1 MTKILPKPTLTF
13 DLKKSLAIFAIE
25 RKNQKK
31 MLIRRHLKR
40 LPPLLLI
47 LLLARVFSA
56 SSSSSAQLSADGTVL
71 ELDDKNFDSA
81 ISSFDFI
88 LVDFYAPWCGHC
100 KKLSPELDVAAP
112 KLAGLNKP
120 IVVAKINADKY
131 TRLAAKYD
139 IDGYPTLKM
148 FMHGVPIDYNGPRK
162 ADLLVRYLKK
172 FVAPDVSVLESDS
185 AITEFVETA
194 GKQFPIFIGF
204 GLSESLIVDFA
215 KKYKKKAWFSVAKDF
230 SEEVMVTYDFDKVPA
245 LVSLHPK
252 YNERSVFYGPFEGEF
267 LEDFIRQNQ
276 LPLVVPINFDSLKLL
291 NDDKRKIVIT
301 IVHDVVDEKSLKL
314 IKTLRAAA
322 NANRD
327 LVFGYVG
334 VEQWEEFVD
343 TFGVNKGSELPKL
356 LIWEGTEEYHIV
368 EGSENLV
375 DDGDEGSQ
383 ISRFL
388 EGYREGRIITK
399 KVSGPS
405 VMGFIHSL
413 ISIKTVYLLVFI
425 VALIMVIQ
433 SFFNQSED
441 APQARQPQPEVED
454 TSRVATP
461 ESESSQQYQPGDK
474 ED

>member
-1 MTKILPKPTLTF
+1 
-13 DLKKSLAIFAIE
+13 
-25 RKNQKK
+25 
-31 MLIRRHLKR
+31 MLIRRHLKS
-40 LPPLLLI
+40 LSPLLLI

-194 GKQFPIFIGF
+194 GKQFSIFIGF
-204 GLSESLIVDFA
+204 GLSESLIVEYA

-245 LVSLHPK
+245 LVSLHPN

-267 LEDFIRQNQ
+267 LKDFIRQNQ

-291 NDDKRKIVIT
+291 NDDKRKIVLT
-301 IVHDVVDEKSLKL
+301 IMHDVVDEKSLKL

-399 KVSGPS
+399 KISGPS
-405 VMGFIHSL
+405 VMGFINSL
-413 ISIKTVYLLVFI
+413 ISIKTVYLLVFV
-425 VALIMVIQ
+425 VALVMVIQ
-433 SFFNQSED
+433 SFVNQSED

-454 TSRVATP
+454 TSRATP
-461 ESESSQQYQPGDK
+461 ENESSPQYQPGDK

>member
-1 MTKILPKPTLTF
+1 MASRRLLKPV
-13 DLKKSLAIFAIE
+13 
-25 RKNQKK
+25 
-31 MLIRRHLKR
+31 
-40 LPPLLLI
+40 PPLLVI
-47 LLLARVFSA
+47 LLLARVFSLA
-56 SSSSSAQLSADGTVL
+56 SSSSSSDQFSADGSVL

-112 KLAGLNKP
+112 KLAGLNEP
-120 IVVAKINADKY
+120 IVIAKINADKY
-131 TRLAAKYD
+131 AKLAAKYE
-139 IDGYPTLKM
+139 IDGFPTLKL
-148 FMHGVPIDYNGPRK
+148 FMHGVPIDYYGPRK

-185 AITEFVETA
+185 AIHGFIETA

-204 GLSESLIVDFA
+204 GLNESLVVEFA
-215 KKYKKKAWFSVAKDF
+215 KKYKKKAWFSIAKGF
-230 SEEVMVTYDFDKVPA
+230 SEDVMITFDFDKVPA
-245 LVSLHPK
+245 LVSLHPN
-252 YNERSVFYGPFEGEF
+252 YNEQSVFYGPFEGEF

-276 LPLVVPINFDSLKLL
+276 LPLVVPINFDTLKLL
-291 NDDKRKIVIT
+291 NDDKRKIVLT
-301 IVHDVVDEKSLKL
+301 IVNDEVDEKSVKL

-334 VEQWEEFVD
+334 VKQWEEFVD
-343 TFGVNKGSELPKL
+343 TFGVSKGSELPKL
-356 LIWEGTEEYHIV
+356 FIWDGTEEYHTV
-368 EGSENLV
+368 EGLESLDADENQ
-375 DDGDEGSQ
+375 GSQ

-388 EGYREGRIITK
+388 EGYREGRTIKK

-413 ISIKTVYLLVFI
+413 VSIKTVYLIVFLVAIFM
-425 VALIMVIQ
+425 LIQ
-433 SFFNQSED
+433 NFANQSD
-441 APQARQPQPEVED
+441 VIPQPRQRQAEVED
-454 TSRVATP
+454 KVEDTNRAGS
-461 ESESSQQYQPGDK
+461 ESESSKGYEPGDK